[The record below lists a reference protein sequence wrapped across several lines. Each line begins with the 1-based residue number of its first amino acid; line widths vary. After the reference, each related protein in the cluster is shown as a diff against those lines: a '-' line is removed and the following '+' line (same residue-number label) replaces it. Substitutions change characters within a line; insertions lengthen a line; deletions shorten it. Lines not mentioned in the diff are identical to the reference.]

1 MTSRNTSIRIKKRE
15 GEREGERE
23 GGGRDKGREG
33 EGRETMKGRKRRV
46 EYERK

>member
-1 MTSRNTSIRIKKRE
+1 MTSRNTSIRIKK
-15 GEREGERE
+15 REGERE

-33 EGRETMKGRKRRV
+33 EGRETKKGRKRRV